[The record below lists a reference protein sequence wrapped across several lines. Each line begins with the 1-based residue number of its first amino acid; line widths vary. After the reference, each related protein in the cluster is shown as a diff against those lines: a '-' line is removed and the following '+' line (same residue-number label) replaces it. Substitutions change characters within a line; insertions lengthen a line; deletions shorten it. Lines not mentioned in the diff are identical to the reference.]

1 MTGPTTTSPIQ
12 LPIIDISNPD
22 DPVVGKAML
31 DAAIKYGFFYVDGR
45 GSDFSAEE
53 VERIFELSKKFFA
66 SPREEKAS
74 CTIRTDNRGWS
85 GMHTETLDPEHQRI
99 GDFKE
104 AMNFGEF
111 KNGKAQQ
118 PLPPSLIPHEA
129 ELDHFATSCNRT
141 CARVMKLL
149 ALGLEI
155 PPDFFVTRHDP
166 STGPTGSILRL
177 LYYPSLRSPAAS
189 ANYRPDVD
197 VRAGAHSDYGTITL
211 LFQRPGQPGLEILT
225 PEGTWASVPVWPD
238 SHHSN
243 KQTQEEGG
251 ATFPPIVVNIGDL
264 LSFWTNGLLKSTVH
278 RVVFPLSQGEG
289 DDSAA
294 ATQEDRYSVVYFCHP
309 VGSTALV
316 PLPSPLVER
325 AARERQ
331 QEEAAEAAKVGFG
344 GGAGSLGEKRTLTA
358 KEYLDQRLQATYGHR
373 EKA

>member
-1 MTGPTTTSPIQ
+1 M
-12 LPIIDISNPD
+12 
-22 DPVVGKAML
+22 
-31 DAAIKYGFFYVDGR
+31 
-45 GSDFSAEE
+45 
-53 VERIFELSKKFFA
+53 
-66 SPREEKAS
+66 
-74 CTIRTDNRGWS
+74 
-85 GMHTETLDPEHQRI
+85 
-99 GDFKE
+99 
-104 AMNFGEF
+104 
-111 KNGKAQQ
+111 
-118 PLPPSLIPHEA
+118 
-129 ELDHFATSCNRT
+129 
-141 CARVMKLL
+141 
-149 ALGLEI
+149 
-155 PPDFFVTRHDP
+155 
-166 STGPTGSILRL
+166 
-177 LYYPSLRSPAAS
+177 
-189 ANYRPDVD
+189 
-197 VRAGAHSDYGTITL
+197 
-211 LFQRPGQPGLEILT
+211 
-225 PEGTWASVPVWPD
+225 PVWPD